1 MAVVPLT
8 ASQLENMKKSLEREQ
23 DRQKAKSVVNVVHP
37 VKNEVPTQEVAA
49 TEEKTTVEAVEAVE
63 AVQQDVATQ
72 DDAPKAF
79 KRKRY

>member
-8 ASQLENMKKSLEREQ
+8 AAQLENMKKSLEREQ
-23 DRQKAKSVVNVVHP
+23 ARQKAKSVVDVVHP
-37 VKNEVPTQEVAA
+37 VKNEVPVQEVVA
-49 TEEKTTVEAVEAVE
+49 TEEKTTDNVVE
-63 AVQQDVATQ
+63 AVQQDAATQ

>member
-23 DRQKAKSVVNVVHP
+23 DRQKAKSVVNVAHP

-49 TEEKTTVEAVEAVE
+49 TEEKTTVEAVEAV
-63 AVQQDVATQ
+63 QQDVATQ

>member
-49 TEEKTTVEAVEAVE
+49 TEEKTTVEAVEAV
-63 AVQQDVATQ
+63 QQDVATQ